1 MPNTDML
8 KESPFAQKFG
18 FRNSI
23 EVNDHLQVDGRK
35 RPHAI
40 LCQNASPC
48 TQVSAEAFH
57 LTTFRRT
64 FCRTFRRTR
73 RIRGAADS

>member
-23 EVNDHLQVDGRK
+23 EVNDYLQVTSD
-35 RPHAI
+35 P
-40 LCQNASPC
+40 
-48 TQVSAEAFH
+48 
-57 LTTFRRT
+57 
-64 FCRTFRRTR
+64 
-73 RIRGAADS
+73 

>member
-23 EVNDHLQVDGRK
+23 EVNDYLQVTSARY
-35 RPHAI
+35 
-40 LCQNASPC
+40 LL
-48 TQVSAEAFH
+48 VSS
-57 LTTFRRT
+57 
-64 FCRTFRRTR
+64 FC
-73 RIRGAADS
+73 S

>member
-23 EVNDHLQVDGRK
+23 EVNDYLQVTSG
-35 RPHAI
+35 P
-40 LCQNASPC
+40 LPS
-48 TQVSAEAFH
+48 VSS
-57 LTTFRRT
+57 
-64 FCRTFRRTR
+64 FC
-73 RIRGAADS
+73 S

>member
-23 EVNDHLQVDGRK
+23 EVNDYLQVTS
-35 RPHAI
+35 A
-40 LCQNASPC
+40 
-48 TQVSAEAFH
+48 VSYTH
-57 LTTFRRT
+57 LTLPTKST
-64 FCRTFRRTR
+64 V
-73 RIRGAADS
+73 